1 MGTGNGLAADAARVL
16 GLSERRT
23 HLSPVIARE
32 ITFSLVNPSNISRLN
47 SVFRPCQA
55 AVPPTLSPYPPT
67 AVVMAVHNGSEV
79 ASTFPDRACAFR
91 STCRR

>member
-1 MGTGNGLAADAARVL
+1 MPRGYSASASAART
-16 GLSERRT
+16 SA
-23 HLSPVIARE
+23 PVIARE

-79 ASTFPDRACAFR
+79 ASTFPGSGVRIPVNLPPLKV
-91 STCRR
+91 